1 MQHLLKFIKRK
12 LRECPDDVV
21 IYRDGRYLTLQEVF
35 ESLNLSPYQLSVDTL
50 DVQVPTPV
58 PHRRSIARL
67 YR

>member
-1 MQHLLKFIKRK
+1 LLKFIKKK

-50 DVQVPTPV
+50 DVHV
-58 PHRRSIARL
+58 RSL
-67 YR
+67 SMPCTL